1 MLASAAQE
9 NAPIPDDA
17 LVLTVVGTSDTHGR
31 LAQLPLFASYIKALR
46 STHGPGG
53 IVLVDSGDAFQGTL
67 ESDSDEGSTV
77 IAALNA
83 IGYDAMAI
91 GNHEFDYGPQGPQ
104 TTIRQS
110 GGDPRGALKQ
120 RAKEAQF
127 PLLAANIGCKTDER
141 CLGFPSD
148 TLVTKAQDVR
158 VGIIGLSTDSTLS
171 TTISAN
177 VTDLSVRPLARVI
190 TERAKS
196 LRERGATV
204 VIVAAHAGGECKS
217 FVSKKALATCD
228 DKGEIFEVA
237 RALEPG
243 LVDAIVA
250 GHTHQAIAHTLN
262 GIAIIQSYSGLKA
275 FGRIDLALDKKTK
288 KVISAIVH
296 PPESLRENAIYE
308 GVTVMPDAA
317 VKALTEPAM
326 ARAATKKKEL
336 LGPTLARSLERRF
349 GEESPLGNFV
359 ASQMLALTPAAEL
372 AIMNGGGIRADF
384 PQGALT
390 YGALYATLPFDNRFA
405 LVKLLGKDVRV
416 MFERNLHADNG
427 ILSVAGARIDA
438 TCDAGKLIVSVYL
451 EKRNKAL
458 ADTDVVSIVT
468 NDFLATGGDA
478 AWKGGETQ
486 ILEDAPP
493 IREAIA
499 ARLRTQPMSLD
510 PGIWFDRK
518 APRINKAGPRPLR
531 CNDKA
536 STIPASK

>member
-1 MLASAAQE
+1 
-9 NAPIPDDA
+9 
-17 LVLTVVGTSDTHGR
+17 
-31 LAQLPLFASYIKALR
+31 
-46 STHGPGG
+46 
-53 IVLVDSGDAFQGTL
+53 
-67 ESDSDEGSTV
+67 
-77 IAALNA
+77 
-83 IGYDAMAI
+83 
-91 GNHEFDYGPQGPQ
+91 
-104 TTIRQS
+104 
-110 GGDPRGALKQ
+110 
-120 RAKEAQF
+120 
-127 PLLAANIGCKTDER
+127 
-141 CLGFPSD
+141 
-148 TLVTKAQDVR
+148 
-158 VGIIGLSTDSTLS
+158 
-171 TTISAN
+171 
-177 VTDLSVRPLARVI
+177 
-190 TERAKS
+190 
-196 LRERGATV
+196 
-204 VIVAAHAGGECKS
+204 
-217 FVSKKALATCD
+217 
-228 DKGEIFEVA
+228 
-237 RALEPG
+237 
-243 LVDAIVA
+243 
-250 GHTHQAIAHTLN
+250 
-262 GIAIIQSYSGLKA
+262 
-275 FGRIDLALDKKTK
+275 
-288 KVISAIVH
+288 
-296 PPESLRENAIYE
+296 
-308 GVTVMPDAA
+308 
-317 VKALTEPAM
+317 
-326 ARAATKKKEL
+326 
-336 LGPTLARSLERRF
+336 LERRF